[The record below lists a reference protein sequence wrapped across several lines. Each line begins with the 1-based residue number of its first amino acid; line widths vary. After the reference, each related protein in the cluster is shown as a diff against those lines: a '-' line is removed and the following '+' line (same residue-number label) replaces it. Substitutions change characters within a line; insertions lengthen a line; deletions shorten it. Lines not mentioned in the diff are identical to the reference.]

1 MTDHR
6 DDRRRP
12 LAWAIVF
19 AVMLGVLA
27 LLVGLLI
34 WAVFS
39 IIDWTAVLR
48 FIAPTAFETRSIE
61 DIIEGWPE

>member
-1 MTDHR
+1 MSGDH
-6 DDRRRP
+6 DDQRAP

-19 AVMLGVLA
+19 AVMLAILA
-27 LLVGLLI
+27 LLDALLI
-34 WAVFS
+34 WAVIS
-39 IIDWTAVLR
+39 IIDWLAVLR

>member
-1 MTDHR
+1 MTGYR
-6 DDRRRP
+6 GDRRTL

-27 LLVGLLI
+27 LFVGLLI
-34 WAVFS
+34 WALIS